1 MKISKAPRG
10 ALAQSAQH
18 SGDMKPHSGFAAPL
32 HGPRLTSKLKYI
44 KKRCFKRPGWLAA
57 AGLRDAGVGLAW
69 A

>member
-18 SGDMKPHSGFAAPL
+18 SGDMKPHSGFAAPR
-32 HGPRLTSKLKYI
+32 HGPCLSPKLKYAI
-44 KKRCFKRPGWLAA
+44 KRCFKRPGRLAA
-57 AGLRDAGVGLAW
+57 AGLRDAGFGLAW